1 MLRSV
6 VIVGSTYNPRV
17 QQQAKNFPDRHLMT
31 KIKMTVVKCH
41 GYGTLVD
48 IKFNDLEVMGAN
60 LAIETIY
67 ETIFHYLENTN
78 QSTLRNVYVQLDNV
92 GSNKGYILIICM
104 AILIRLGIA
113 KKVKISYLLVGHT
126 HEDIDSIIGVICT
139 HLRQMDVWTLTELA
153 NAIREALSKDG
164 SQVRDVFTWY
174 GIPDYAS
181 VFKNVEVSDKP
192 PTTTM
197 RTVCN

>member
-17 QQQAKNFPDRHLMT
+17 QVQAKNFPDRHLMT

-67 ETIFHYLENTN
+67 ETIFHYLENTR

-92 GSNKGYILIICM
+92 GSNKGYILIVCM
-104 AILIRLGIA
+104 AILVRLGIV

-126 HEDIDSIIGVICT
+126 HEDIDSIIGVICS
-139 HLRQMDVWTLTELA
+139 HLRRMDVWTLTTLA

-164 SQVRDVFTWY
+164 SKVMDVFTWY

-181 VFKNVEVSDKP
+181 VFKNVQISDKP

-197 RTVCN
+197 RTVRN